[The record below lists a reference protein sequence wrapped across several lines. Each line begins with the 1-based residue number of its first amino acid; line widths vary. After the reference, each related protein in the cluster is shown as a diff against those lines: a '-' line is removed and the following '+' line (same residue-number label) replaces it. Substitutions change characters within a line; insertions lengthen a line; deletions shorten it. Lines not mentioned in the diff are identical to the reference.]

1 MNNNPLIDHL
11 RNAKSIPE
19 RNTDKRKDG
28 YIVPKINNNNN
39 NGATTSSTTTAAI
52 RDEWDYLMYGTDEQY
67 EAHFEP
73 EKKKEREMRKGMRMC
88 FWLML
93 LGGVIMTVS
102 SSVCAVYVGMTYHDV
117 HSSYIRINEY
127 TNPFAGM
134 NISDLD
140 YMKDQVRSINHCI
153 TERYC
158 KRIEDNPK
166 EEKIHHD

>member
-28 YIVPKINNNNN
+28 YIVPKINNNN
-39 NGATTSSTTTAAI
+39 GATTSSTTPAAI

-67 EAHFEP
+67 EAHYEP

-102 SSVCAVYVGMTYHDV
+102 SSVCAVYVGLTYHDV
-117 HSSYIRINEY
+117 HSSYNRINEY
-127 TNPFAGM
+127 SNPFAGM
-134 NISDLD
+134 NVSDID

-166 EEKIHHD
+166 EEKIQDE